1 MFYAIYSVQPQ
12 QLARPSYSGISGMK
26 IAKDFWFSM
35 GHTLHN
41 HPGKCVNLHGHNYR
55 LQVVVENDQLNAQQ
69 MVMDFGDLKDIVNG
83 VIDRD
88 YDHRF
93 LVASFDPRA
102 EALQAIDSTVVVVQY
117 NPTAEMIAHSIA
129 ATIRS
134 SIEGVTLSKVTLW
147 ETENSFAEV

>member
-1 MFYAIYSVQPQ
+1 
-12 QLARPSYSGISGMK
+12 MK

-41 HPGKCVNLHGHNYR
+41 HPGKCANLHGHNYR
-55 LQVVVENDQLNAQQ
+55 LQVVVEGEQLNDLH

-83 VIDRD
+83 VIDQE

-102 EALQAIDSTVVVVQY
+102 EPLQAIDQTVVIVPY
-117 NPTAEMIAHSIA
+117 NPTAEMIAQSIKGRINA
-129 ATIRS
+129 LLHTA
-134 SIEGVTLSKVTLW
+134 TLSKITLW
-147 ETENSFAEV
+147 ETENSYAEV